1 MKRQQ
6 RELQST
12 NKKIWIDL
20 DNSPHVLFFSPII
33 KELKNRGYK
42 VVVTARDFAQVCGLA
57 NMFNL
62 EYKAIGRHYGKN
74 KFMKVL
80 GLFVRSAKLLPTI
93 LKERPQLAFS
103 HGSRSQ
109 ILASKITGVKSLEA
123 FDYEFAKGLP
133 LMKPSKAIV
142 PEVLPAE
149 KIKMENHD
157 LLRYP
162 GIKEDVY
169 IEDFQPDASLLET
182 LGITPND
189 ILVTVRPPATHA
201 HYHNPHAELIFDAII
216 SDVVTRENTRIVMLP
231 RTPGQDAD
239 IRKAWAPY
247 FDIGKIIIPPV
258 VNGLNLLWHSDLAIS
273 GGGTMIREAAALNV
287 PAYSIFA
294 GHKGAVDSF
303 LESKGRLTFLASEE
317 DIRNKLN
324 VEKRQRSQDDIQAN
338 KAVLQTIVDEVETML
353 AAA

>member
-1 MKRQQ
+1 MNNRSARKPAPD
-6 RELQST
+6 
-12 NKKIWIDL
+12 KKIWIDL

-33 KELKNRGYK
+33 KELKRRGYR
-42 VVVTARDFAQVCGLA
+42 VIVTARDFAQVCGLA

-62 EYKAIGRHYGKN
+62 EYQAIGRHYGKN

-93 LKERPQLAFS
+93 IKERPQLAFS

-109 ILASKITGVKSLEA
+109 ILASKLTGVKSLEA
-123 FDYEFAKGLP
+123 FDYEYAKGLP

-142 PEVLPAE
+142 PEVLPAN
-149 KIKMENHD
+149 KIKMDTAD

-169 IEDFQPDASLLET
+169 IEDFQPDISVLET
-182 LGITPND
+182 LGIAANE
-189 ILVTVRPPATHA
+189 IVVTVRPPATHA
-201 HYHNPHAELIFDAII
+201 HYHNPHAEKVFDAIL
-216 SDVVTRENTRIVMLP
+216 SDVVTRDDTRIVILP
-231 RTPGQDAD
+231 RTPQQDAD
-239 IRKAWAPY
+239 IRKVWAPY
-247 FDIGKIIIPPV
+247 FDAGKIIIPPV

-303 LESKGRLTFLASEE
+303 LEDSGRLTFLASEA
-317 DIRNKLN
+317 DIKTKLK
-324 VEKRQRSQDDIQAN
+324 VQKRQRSQNDIKAN